1 MRRSHYCQL
10 RFDCIPIPEIELNTE
25 CRHRIVPVLRG
36 LQQLYSQPEVFQ
48 NILNLIET
56 DVLGDAQPD
65 RGREG
70 MTYWQVLVLAAAK
83 AGCNYTYDDLQEMA
97 ENHRNLR
104 AMMQVGEWGT
114 GTFDWQRI
122 QANLCLLTP
131 ETVEAISHVIV
142 GEGHRLEPEAAEF
155 VRGDSF
161 VCETNIHYPTE
172 SSLILD
178 GLRKILGV
186 APELGKLIGFSGWRQ
201 SASLYRKAKTEGRQL
216 ARLKKGGKN
225 YQEKLEAGYGELF
238 RITDLVL
245 SRVQEMLDLALDQ
258 LPLDAQGLPVGEAAS
273 LCHQLTYW
281 QAVTEHVVNTAWRRV
296 MEGETVPNCE
306 KLFSLFEP
314 DTELIKR
321 GKAGKPNE
329 FGHQVLVIED
339 AAGYICHFQVMG
351 REEDDRDV
359 LVSAMRSLQERLN
372 YRIRRASFDRG
383 FHSSENQ
390 KELQKLLD
398 HACLPKPGRVQGAKQ
413 AEQATVEFRQA
424 RQWHPGVESAIGALQ
439 SGNGMNRCRDQTSTG
454 YRRYVALGV
463 LGRNLFT
470 LGKRLI
476 QREAPKSEAASSKRK
491 AA

>member
-1 MRRSHYCQL
+1 MRISYHSQL

-25 CRHRIVPVLRG
+25 CRHRIIPVLRS
-36 LQQLYSQPEVFQ
+36 LQQVYSQPQ
-48 NILNLIET
+48 LLQSILDLIER
-56 DVLGDAQPD
+56 DVLGDAQPT

-70 MTYWQVLVLAAAK
+70 MTYWQILVLGAAK

-114 GTFDWQRI
+114 ESFQWQRI
-122 QANLCLLTP
+122 QANLCRLTP
-131 ETVEAISHVIV
+131 ETIEAVSHLIV
-142 GEGHRLEPEAAEF
+142 GEGHRLEPNAPTF

-161 VCETNIHYPTE
+161 VCETNVHYPTE

-178 GLRKILGV
+178 GLKKILVV
-186 APELGKLIGFSGWRQ
+186 APKLAELIDFSGWRQ
-201 SASLYRKAKTEGRQL
+201 SASLYRKAKTAARQL
-216 ARLKKGGKN
+216 SHLKKGGKN
-225 YQEKLEAGYGELF
+225 YQEELQAGYGELF

-245 SRVQEMLDLALDQ
+245 SRVQEMLDLAVAS
-258 LPLDAQGLPVGEAAS
+258 LPLDADGLPVGEAAS

-281 QAVTEHVVNTAWRRV
+281 HAATEHVVNTAWRRV
-296 MEGETVPNCE
+296 MEGETVPNRD

-351 REEDDRDV
+351 LEETDQDV
-359 LVSAMRSLQERLN
+359 LIPAMQILQERLN
-372 YRIRRASFDRG
+372 HRIRRASFDRG
-383 FHSSENQ
+383 FHSDKNQ
-390 KELQKLLD
+390 EELSKLLE
-398 HACLPKPGRVQGAKQ
+398 HSCLPKKGRIQGAKQ
-413 AEQATVEFRQA
+413 AEQATVQFRQA
-424 RQWHPGVESAIGALQ
+424 RRWHPGIESAIGALQ
-439 SGNGMNRCRDQTSTG
+439 SGNGLGRCRDHTSIG
-454 YRRYVALGV
+454 FQRYVSLGV
-463 LGRNLFT
+463 LGRNLST
-470 LGKRLI
+470 LGKRLL

>member
-1 MRRSHYCQL
+1 MRIRHHSQL

-25 CRHRIVPVLRG
+25 CRHRIIPVLRG
-36 LQQLYSQPEVFQ
+36 LQQVYSQPQLLQ
-48 NILNLIET
+48 NILSLIEG
-56 DVLGDAQPD
+56 DVLGDAQPN

-70 MTYWQVLVLAAAK
+70 MTYWQILVLGAAK
-83 AGCNYTYDDLQEMA
+83 AGCSYTYDDLQELA

-114 GTFDWQRI
+114 ESFQWQRI
-122 QANLCLLTP
+122 QANLCRLTP
-131 ETVEAISHVIV
+131 ETVEEITHLIV
-142 GEGHRLEPEAAEF
+142 GEGHRLEPEAATF

-161 VCETNIHYPTE
+161 VCETNVHYPTE

-178 GLRKILGV
+178 GLKKILGV
-186 APELGKLIGFSGWRQ
+186 APKLAELIGFSGWRQ
-201 SASLYRKAKTEGRQL
+201 SASLYRKAKTAARQL
-216 ARLKKGGKN
+216 SHLKKGGKN
-225 YQEKLEAGYGELF
+225 YQAKLQAGYEELF
-238 RITDLVL
+238 RMTDLVL
-245 SRVQEMLDLALDQ
+245 PRVQEMLDVALDE
-258 LPLDAQGLPVGEAAS
+258 LPLGADGLPVGEAVS

-281 QAVTEHVVNTAWRRV
+281 HAVTEHVVSTAWRRV
-296 MEGETVPNCE
+296 MEGETVPNCD

-359 LVSAMRSLQERLN
+359 LISAMQILQKRLN

-383 FHSSENQ
+383 FHSDENQ
-390 KELQKLLD
+390 RQLSELLE
-398 HACLPKPGRVQGAKQ
+398 HPCLPKPGKIQGAKQ

-424 RQWHPGVESAIGALQ
+424 RRWHPGIESAIGALQ
-439 SGNGMNRCRDQTSTG
+439 SGNGLDRCRDHTSLG
-454 YRRYVALGV
+454 FRRYVALGV
-463 LGRNLFT
+463 LGRNLST
-470 LGKRLI
+470 LGKRLL
-476 QREAPKSEAASSKRK
+476 QKEAPKSEAASSKRE